1 MVLIA
6 LLLLVYLIKRI
17 IKNNNVIAYWLLKY
31 TKLLLILTLS
41 TFSSPSHR
49 AAISHILRTYYPLPC
64 SIIIPDLGTDVGVY
78 TVR

>member
-6 LLLLVYLIKRI
+6 LLLLVYLIKRT

-49 AAISHILRTYYPLPC
+49 AAISHILRTYYPL
-64 SIIIPDLGTDVGVY
+64 IIIPDLGTDVGVY